1 MVSKASI
8 KNALD
13 LAYKY
18 GSLEF
23 LCKLIKQCKG
33 VGLMPFLAMTGIR

>member
-1 MVSKASI
+1 MVSKANI
-8 KNALD
+8 KNTLD

-23 LCKLIKQCKG
+23 LGVCDGGKQGQAVCAS
-33 VGLMPFLAMTGIR
+33 L